1 MKEGKIVTQN
11 QEIAVV
17 GAGIVGA
24 TTAFYLAKK
33 GYSVTIYD
41 EGTGQATAAA
51 AGIICPWLS
60 QRRNKKWYHLAASG
74 AKFYP
79 ELMTDLGE
87 SLTDSAIYQ
96 QVGTLLFKKNEK
108 LLLKLEKLAKERRE
122 TAPEIGDLTIV
133 ASDQLHDYVPILNS
147 SQAAL
152 FASGGARVDGELLT
166 RKLIEQAVELGA
178 TFQQGKVA
186 LTIDAENQLFVQ
198 SKKYAQVVLAVGAWL
213 PELLEPLGFTVD
225 IRPQKGQLLCLDI
238 PEETTNWPV
247 VMPDGEKDIIPF
259 NNGKIIVGAT
269 HENDKGYD
277 LTPTAPELKLM
288 LAEASELAPSLKQA
302 IQVSTKVG
310 TRAYTSD
317 FSPFFGQVSECPQL
331 YVASGLGS
339 SGLTTGPIIGKM
351 LAQAIHQEETELDFA
366 DYPVADYVVDRE
378 NK

>member
-41 EGTGQATAAA
+41 EGIGQATAAA

-87 SLTDSAIYQ
+87 SLTDSAMYQ

-108 LLLKLEKLAKERRE
+108 LLLKLEKLATERRE

-133 ASDQLHDYVPILNS
+133 ASQQLQDYLPILES

-166 RKLIEQAVELGA
+166 RKLIEEALKLGA

-225 IRPQKGQLLCLDI
+225 IRPQKGQLLCLEI
-238 PEETTNWPV
+238 PEETSNWPV

-277 LTPTAPELKLM
+277 LTPTAPELQLM
-288 LAEASELAPSLKQA
+288 LREASELAPSLKQA
-302 IQVSTKVG
+302 THVSTKVG

-317 FSPFFGQVSECPQL
+317 FAPFFGQVLECPQL

-366 DYPVADYVVDRE
+366 DYPVADYVAKR
-378 NK
+378 KK

>member
-1 MKEGKIVTQN
+1 M
-11 QEIAVV
+11 
-17 GAGIVGA
+17 
-24 TTAFYLAKK
+24 
-33 GYSVTIYD
+33 
-41 EGTGQATAAA
+41 
-51 AGIICPWLS
+51 
-60 QRRNKKWYHLAASG
+60 
-74 AKFYP
+74 
-79 ELMTDLGE
+79 
-87 SLTDSAIYQ
+87 
-96 QVGTLLFKKNEK
+96 
-108 LLLKLEKLAKERRE
+108 
-122 TAPEIGDLTIV
+122 
-133 ASDQLHDYVPILNS
+133 
-147 SQAAL
+147 
-152 FASGGARVDGELLT
+152 LT

-317 FSPFFGQVSECPQL
+317 FSPFLVKSQNVLNSMLQV
-331 YVASGLGS
+331 
-339 SGLTTGPIIGKM
+339 
-351 LAQAIHQEETELDFA
+351 D
-366 DYPVADYVVDRE
+366 
-378 NK
+378 

>member
-1 MKEGKIVTQN
+1 MKEGKLVTQN

-41 EGTGQATAAA
+41 DGTGQATAAA

-122 TAPEIGDLTIV
+122 MAPEIGDLAIV
-133 ASDQLHDYVPILNS
+133 ASDQLHDYLPILNS

-166 RKLIEQAVELGA
+166 KKLIEQAVELGA

-302 IQVSTKVG
+302 TPVSTKVG

-317 FSPFFGQVSECPQL
+317 FAPFFGQVSECPQL

-366 DYPVADYVVDRE
+366 DYPVADYVVERE